1 MKSVY
6 SLLFLLYYPW
16 LNYMPV
22 VFFKKIYVFCYG
34 HQSLHWSWMKGNKSS
49 DSQGKNMMANFIQK
63 FKYLLLSMI
72 VIFIL
77 LVLKQTRLIV
87 MEYREQ
93 FLKRNCRFVHE
104 EMAKRVNKERKD
116 KLRVNIHSKI
126 VSWLVRRNQIAFLFK

>member
-1 MKSVY
+1 
-6 SLLFLLYYPW
+6 
-16 LNYMPV
+16 MPV

-34 HQSLHWSWMKGNKSS
+34 HHSIETEWKKINLLIARE
-49 DSQGKNMMANFIQK
+49 NMMANLFQK
-63 FKYLLLSMI
+63 FEYLLLSMI

-93 FLKRNCRFVHE
+93 FLKRNCCFVHE

-116 KLRVNIHSKI
+116 KLPVNIHSKI